1 MYSKGVLNKGG
12 VQNVVRLWKG
22 LQAMGAMSVGRV
34 FEVPCTSGIGQRC
47 LSIRG
52 MCWLV
57 KWGMIGTRGT
67 MESSSMPGCDAGTSD
82 HELAFWC
89 RVAVVATLVSEP
101 TACAIL
107 NSQR

>member
-22 LQAMGAMSVGRV
+22 PRAMGAMSVGGV
-34 FEVPCTSGIGQRC
+34 FEVPCTSGVGQRC

-57 KWGMIGTRGT
+57 KWGVIGTRGT

-89 RVAVVATLVSEP
+89 RVAVVATLVSKP
-101 TACAIL
+101 TARAIL
-107 NSQR
+107 CSQR